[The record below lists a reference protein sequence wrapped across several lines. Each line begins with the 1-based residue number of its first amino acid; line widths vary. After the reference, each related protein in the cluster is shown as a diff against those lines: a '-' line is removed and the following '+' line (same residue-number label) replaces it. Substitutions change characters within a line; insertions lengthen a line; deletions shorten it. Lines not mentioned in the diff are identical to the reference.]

1 MERIVRGRSATLTH
15 TFYSAATATD
25 PSPDTATVT
34 ITRADGTALVTA
46 ASATEAGVGVVTYT
60 VTPAQT
66 ALLDTWTVTWTATFG
81 GQSQSFIDTVEVAG
95 DVLFTLA
102 EIRAVTPINDTVN
115 YLTADILDVR
125 TTVEQAIE
133 QACGVAFVPRYALER
148 YSGDGSNALQLRH
161 VLPSSIRSVTITG
174 TAFTAPQLAD
184 LTMAPGG
191 AIYSTLTYF
200 TWGQNNIVAGYEH
213 GYQDAPMEI
222 RRAALALA
230 KMWLVGR
237 RNPIDDRA
245 ITFNAGADGGTYS
258 LAVPGRA
265 GSSFGHPDIDVAVDR
280 YSRVSLI
287 A

>member
-1 MERIVRGRSATLTH
+1 MERVVKGRAFTLSK
-15 TFYSAATATD
+15 TFYSDGVAATPTGT
-25 PSPDTATVT
+25 PTVAL
-34 ITRADGTALVTA
+34 TRLSDGTTVATSAVTGTGVGPYQVTVTA
-46 ASATEAGVGVVTYT
+46 AANN
-60 VTPAQT
+60 
-66 ALLDTWTVTWTATFG
+66 LLDTLTVTWTATLS
-81 GQSQSFIDTVEVAG
+81 SQASTYTDTVEVAG
-95 DVLFTLA
+95 DTLFTLA
-102 EIRAVTPINDTVN
+102 EIRTVTPINDTVA
-115 YLTADILDVR
+115 YSTADIIDVR

-148 YSGDGSNALQLRH
+148 YSGDGSNTLQLRH
-161 VLPSSIRSVTITG
+161 PLPTSIRSVTVIG

-184 LTMAPGG
+184 LTMAAGG

-200 TWGQNNIVAGYEH
+200 TWGQNNIVVGYEH
-213 GYQDAPMEI
+213 GYQDPPMEI
-222 RRAALALA
+222 RRAALLLA

-258 LAVPGRA
+258 LAVPGRN

-280 YSRVSLI
+280 FSRVSMI

>member
-1 MERIVRGRSATLTH
+1 MDRILKATAATVSR
-15 TFYSAATATD
+15 TFYEDGVAVD
-25 PSPDTATVT
+25 PGSVTVT
-34 ITRADGTALVTA
+34 ITAADGTVIVNAAAASGSGAAARTYNVTA
-46 ASATEAGVGVVTYT
+46 A
-60 VTPAQT
+60 QT
-66 ALLDTWTVTWTATFG
+66 ATLNTWTVAWTSSTKG
-81 GQSQSFIDTVEVAG
+81 TLSSTVEIAG
-95 DVLFTLA
+95 GFLFSIA

-115 YLTADILDVR
+115 YLTADIADTR
-125 TTVEQAIE
+125 TAVEQAIE

-148 YSGDGSNALQLRH
+148 YSGDGSNTLQLLH
-161 VLPSSIRSVTITG
+161 ALPSSIRSVSITG

-184 LTMAPGG
+184 LTMTPSG

-265 GSSFGHPDIDVAVDR
+265 ARASAIPTST
-280 YSRVSLI
+280 SRSTGT
-287 A
+287 AACR